1 MFKIFSNPY
10 LERITGK
17 QTNKQTKKTSTKIT
31 QLFKSMTS
39 FKEKKKYKEIISEL
53 GYLNLFPSSFSF
65 QQVLEVMAIIPQ

>member
-1 MFKIFSNPY
+1 M
-10 LERITGK
+10 
-17 QTNKQTKKTSTKIT
+17 STKIT
-31 QLFKSMTS
+31 QLFKSMSS